1 MMHKIITL
9 YKGFALHYEYG
20 EASGSI
26 ANTNNDKIELDAFE
40 YSNFT
45 LITYLSHGVFIQL
58 WIKTYEIKR
67 IGGED

>member
-1 MMHKIITL
+1 MEHKIITL
-9 YKGFALHYEYG
+9 YKGYSMHYEYG

-26 ANTNNDKIELDAFE
+26 ANTNNDKIELDMFE
-40 YSNFT
+40 YSEFA